1 MMLRQKD
8 RRRVG
13 SILLES
19 ALVYPVLFVLVLAI
33 IMLGLGVFRY
43 QQVAHAAREGSRWA
57 SVHGEKYATERNTT
71 AATPEEVY
79 TNAILPYL
87 GGARLARTDYDVK
100 WYTDP
105 VTGIPDKRPTRPVQ
119 YTDSAGA
126 KQVGSVTNTVT
137 VTVTYRW
144 NTILFG
150 TIPVSST
157 SVTPISY

>member
-8 RRRVG
+8 RRVG

-19 ALVYPVLFVLVLAI
+19 AVVYPVLFVIVLAI

-43 QQVAHAAREGSRWA
+43 QQVAHAAREGGRWA
-57 SVHGEKYATERNTT
+57 AVHGEKYAKERTTT

-79 TNAILPYL
+79 TNAIRPHLA
-87 GGARLARTDYDVK
+87 GAASAGTVYNVT
-100 WYTDP
+100 WYTDAA
-105 VTGIPDKRPTRPVQ
+105 GNPDKRPTRSVT
-119 YTDSAGA
+119 YTDAAGA

-137 VTVTYRW
+137 VTVTYNW

>member
-19 ALVYPVLFVLVLAI
+19 ALVYPVLFVIVLAI

-43 QQVAHAAREGSRWA
+43 QQVAHAAREGARWA
-57 SVHGEKYATERNTT
+57 SVHGEKYAKERATT
-71 AATPEEVY
+71 AATPEDVY
-79 TNAILPYL
+79 TNAVRPHLA
-87 GGARLARTDYDVK
+87 GAQPAATSYTVT
-100 WYTDP
+100 WYTNALG
-105 VTGIPDKRPTRPVQ
+105 VPDKRPTRGVE

-126 KQVGSVTNTVT
+126 KQIGAVTNTVT
-137 VTVTYRW
+137 VTVTYSW

>member
-8 RRRVG
+8 RRVG

-19 ALVYPVLFVLVLAI
+19 AVVYPVLFVIVLAI

-43 QQVAHAAREGSRWA
+43 QQVAHAAREGARWA
-57 SVHGEKYATERNTT
+57 AVHATEYAKERTTT
-71 AATPEEVY
+71 AATPEDVY
-79 TNAILPYL
+79 TNAIRPHLA
-87 GGARLARTDYDVK
+87 GAPAAGTTYAVT
-100 WYTDP
+100 WYEPTA
-105 VTGIPDKRPTRPVQ
+105 GNPDKRPTRTVT
-119 YTDSAGA
+119 YTDAAGNS
-126 KQVGSVTNTVT
+126 QVGSVTNTVS
-137 VTVTYRW
+137 VTVTYNW